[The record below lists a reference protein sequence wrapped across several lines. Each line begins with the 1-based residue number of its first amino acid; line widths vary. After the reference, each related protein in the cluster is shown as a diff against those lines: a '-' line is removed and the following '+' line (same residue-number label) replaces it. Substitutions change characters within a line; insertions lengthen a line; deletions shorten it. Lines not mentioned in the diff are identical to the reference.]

1 MAENKSQAQHLASLD
16 LDISDLLKTLKEVD
30 EQIKQSGIE
39 AGKTWSASVKQGMQN
54 AFSESSNGIK
64 EFGNSVSEQKKVVK
78 DYGNQVENLSESY
91 EKSGKSGES
100 FLRKISDKAKW
111 LGAFYVVNEIK
122 NGLFATIDIIKST
135 EDAVVD
141 LQRVLNDDSI
151 SQSRMSDALYD
162 IAYEY
167 GRTFD
172 EVAEVSTQFA
182 QAGYDW
188 METMELTRG
197 TMLALNT
204 AELDVT
210 QSTQGLIAILAQWNL
225 EAEDYA
231 TVIDKINITAD
242 NFAVTSENIVAA
254 LQRSSSSARNANI
267 SLEQTI
273 GIITALAEATGR
285 SGENI
290 GTALN
295 SLIIYTSKSSALET
309 FAKNGSDAM
318 KQVVSD
324 YQKGAVSIYDVWKQL
339 SKELSGLTASQ
350 QATLFQSEEY
360 QAFADELESQAEE
373 YTSQIKEVYG
383 AAGTYRQ
390 NYFIAL
396 LNDIAK
402 AEDAVKGMAEA
413 EGYSAQENEK
423 YMESLTANWNQLL
436 SSLAELA
443 VQLGE
448 AGLMDL
454 AKVLIDIAKGATQLT
469 KSLGG
474 VVPLL
479 TAIAGIII
487 KIKSEKISGFFSK
500 IFGYNDESKIA
511 KITLKFREFND
522 VVSEAPGIMGKFKTA
537 ANFIGNSF
545 TSLAGAIGAVITS
558 IGLVSMVVS
567 SVSNA
572 FEEARR
578 QSVES
583 AQANLEEAE
592 SINNLKD
599 EYISIVNFTGD
610 ASEKTEQ
617 LTEFKKKLI
626 VQYGLE
632 REAVEKLNGARK
644 DEIDFLDKEYAASVK
659 RAWVDI
665 ESNYQKSIQAI
676 ENANKNIDF
685 SFPVDPESIEAL
697 REYFEITESIDKFGS
712 KSYDISFGT
721 SNIYD
726 QRDALA
732 ALLSSG
738 KLNEQVAIDLR
749 KRYEEINAEIEKWG
763 EVYSTGVET
772 ASEMFFL
779 QEDTLDLIEKINS
792 ASSESSQ
799 KEIYDELI
807 ESVKETNYGLEAQES
822 IISTIEQMFPQ
833 FAESAKE
840 AQESI
845 ASAGETV
852 ANSFENTEEY
862 LKSLEDSISS
872 LSSQV
877 SEFQSAY
884 NSVNSA
890 IEEYN
895 QNGYVSIDTL
905 QNLISMGAQYW
916 DMLNFTANGLTLNKT
931 AAENLMIAQKNN
943 IDLMIQ
949 QEAAAEILRIAQSY
963 LGNEIDS
970 TNASMQSSS
979 GPTATLEAGI
989 FNITQKAITGTASIS
1004 QFKNEINSLF
1014 NIQSQNASMKQMYNE
1029 MQNVITNAR
1038 KLSSALSGISTSAR
1052 AWGNSVSSA
1061 ASSSNSALESQ
1072 RKELEA
1078 QKEAIKDRYD
1088 AEIEALRD
1096 LQEERDRA
1104 WEQEEYY
1111 RRRREILKDIESASV
1126 RSGIEYREQED
1137 DLRQQ
1142 LSDLDAEWNKK
1153 LEDWDIEDRI
1163 AELEKLRD
1171 AEIAAIDAQ
1180 LEALQEASSQ
1190 VYGSMPGMMADISSD
1205 MLDAYVNE
1213 FVEPAK
1219 KSTKDILEEGKNM
1232 IEQIRK
1238 QLDNY
1243 DVFGGF
1249 VNSADKSS
1257 KSLYETYKRNFFF
1270 PVQQEAAYT
1279 SNLISQS
1286 ITGALVG
1293 VRTAIP
1299 TYTNTT
1305 YRIPSNSSVV
1315 NNNTRNSN
1323 IFANV
1328 YNQNSANS
1336 VVRSIFNYPN

>member
-39 AGKTWSASVKQGMQN
+39 AGKTWSTSVKQGMQN
-54 AFSESSNGIK
+54 AFSESTNGIK

-135 EDAVVD
+135 EDAVID

-309 FAKNGSDAM
+309 FAKNGSDVM

-396 LNDIAK
+396 LNDISK

-436 SSLAELA
+436 ASLAELV

-479 TAIAGIII
+479 TAIAGIFIT
-487 KIKSEKISGFFSK
+487 IKSQKIANFFSDLGK
-500 IFGYNDESKIA
+500 SANNLFNSLKNGITGVQSAFGWVGIA
-511 KITLKFREFND
+511 ITAL
-522 VVSEAPGIMGKFKTA
+522 S
-537 ANFIGNSF
+537 S
-545 TSLAGAIGAVITS
+545 
-558 IGLVSMVVS
+558 LVSIFS
-567 SVSNA
+567 GLNTII
-572 FEEARR
+572 EEARR

-592 SINNLKD
+592 SINKLKD
-599 EYISIVNFTGD
+599 EYSSIVNFTGD

-665 ESNYQKSIQAI
+665 QSNYEKSVQAI

-685 SFPVDPESIEAL
+685 AFPVDPESIEVL

-721 SNIYD
+721 SNIYE

-852 ANSFENTEEY
+852 ANSFENTEQY
-862 LKSLEDSISS
+862 LESLEESINS
-872 LSSQV
+872 LSSGI
-877 SEFQSAY
+877 SEFRSGIDVALG
-884 NSVNSA
+884 A

-895 QNGYVSIDTL
+895 SQGYLSIGTIQD
-905 QNLISMGAQYW
+905 LISAGGDYLSV
-916 DMLNFTANGLTLNKT
+916 LNFTSQGISINNEKLAEMINIQKKNVDAMLANAYAADVLKISEKYLGDQFNTTGAQANGAAIQISELNPQ
-931 AAENLMIAQKNN
+931 I
-943 IDLMIQ
+943 
-949 QEAAAEILRIAQSY
+949 
-963 LGNEIDS
+963 
-970 TNASMQSSS
+970 
-979 GPTATLEAGI
+979 ATL
-989 FNITQKAITGTASIS
+989 
-1004 QFKNEINSLF
+1004 
-1014 NIQSQNASMKQMYNE
+1014 
-1029 MQNVITNAR
+1029 ITNAWEGGNSAFHLAEGLSAISGVTLSKANMAAYQAELDAAKKR
-1038 KLSSALSGISTSAR
+1038 WQQLGEEIEKSYSKTNAWFGSSSYGAQSSASKQTETL
-1052 AWGNSVSSA
+1052 
-1061 ASSSNSALESQ
+1061 

-1126 RSGIEYREQED
+1126 RSGVEYREQED

-1190 VYGSMPGMMADISSD
+1190 FYGSMPGMMADISSD

-1249 VNSADKSS
+1249 VNSADISS